1 MTRHKIF
8 CIIFVFLFSYGFNT
22 HYLAEAAATIR
33 AGEQLNSTSQLV
45 SEEGK
50 FTLGFFTAETN
61 FSYFGIWYTN
71 DDQARKVWLANR
83 NQPILNTTSA
93 ALAIDKTGQL
103 VITSAGRIVVNVSDQ
118 GYGGNISATLQDDGN
133 FVLADESD
141 RRVLWQSFD
150 DPTDTLLPGM
160 KLGSNLTAG
169 KNWTLNSGFSAQ
181 VPASGAF
188 SLSWEPFNESNQL
201 VIRRR
206 GEVYW
211 TSGRLM
217 QSQDDPALQ
226 TFEFMTLNSPF
237 DAYKYNL
244 STRDDAEARYFT
256 YIFPRDGRFP
266 MWILDFQGNI
276 RQDDSFNLATT
287 AFCLGYD
294 NGNGC
299 VASSGL
305 PVCRSQ
311 DLRFE
316 EKNAEFINGDSTFDD
331 NTTISLSDCMRRC
344 WDDCNCLGF
353 VNSSNGT
360 GCTMYFGTSYTITDQ
375 PNSVSKYVLVSSKT
389 DKKAKGSKWV
399 WIVIA
404 VVVSLV
410 LLILASFCVFRMR
423 KTRLKEEE
431 ERKREKYLQEL
442 IASDSFNNPDETGG
456 ERREGHDLNFYSFGS
471 IAASTNDFSDDNKL
485 GQGGFGPVYKGKLLD
500 GKEIAIKRLAKTSG
514 QGLVEFKNELVLI
527 AKLQHTNL
535 VRVLGCCIYGDEKM
549 LIYEYMP
556 NKSLDYF
563 LFDEIKRDVL
573 DWQKRLN
580 IIEGVGQGL
589 LYLHK
594 YSRMRVIHRDLKAS
608 NVLLN
613 ENMNPKIAD
622 FGMARIFK
630 QDETQ
635 ANTIRVVGTYGY
647 MSPEYAME
655 GTFSVKSDV
664 FSFGV
669 LVLEIVSGRR
679 NNSFYNIDRPLNL
692 IGYAWELWKGGHVSD
707 LKDPTLKAKGVDVE
721 KQLSRTIHIGLLC
734 VQESAEDRPDMSSV
748 VSMLGNENI
757 PLPIPKQPAF
767 FTGRNAL
774 DLTSSE
780 SRSKDISVND
790 MSITVMEAR

>member
-1 MTRHKIF
+1 MVILLFLCLTTVFHAKVVNAQVLGDTLQQGELMNATNSLMSSQKKFSMGFFDGHWGRYLVVHEDAHLSMPDSPGWKLTHDGNIYEHGNVERVIAAVDDCYGYYRKGSKSSPVNNTAGCELFEQPKCRNVMLKFEAQTGFFSNSTDIKYSTDDHITGYSDCKSKCWEDCDCIGFMTNEETECIF
-8 CIIFVFLFSYGFNT
+8 YRGTTNTKFHNEDNSNRIYILTTDSANPSHNKRRRDILIVVFI
-22 HYLAEAAATIR
+22 LAFYVVLVLLGILHGDQGKNINEEAAATIR

-456 ERREGHDLNFYSFGS
+456 MGALERRTCFG
-471 IAASTNDFSDDNKL
+471 L
-485 GQGGFGPVYKGKLLD
+485 
-500 GKEIAIKRLAKTSG
+500 KR
-514 QGLVEFKNELVLI
+514 
-527 AKLQHTNL
+527 
-535 VRVLGCCIYGDEKM
+535 
-549 LIYEYMP
+549 
-556 NKSLDYF
+556 
-563 LFDEIKRDVL
+563 
-573 DWQKRLN
+573 
-580 IIEGVGQGL
+580 
-589 LYLHK
+589 
-594 YSRMRVIHRDLKAS
+594 S
-608 NVLLN
+608 N
-613 ENMNPKIAD
+613 
-622 FGMARIFK
+622 
-630 QDETQ
+630 
-635 ANTIRVVGTYGY
+635 
-647 MSPEYAME
+647 
-655 GTFSVKSDV
+655 
-664 FSFGV
+664 
-669 LVLEIVSGRR
+669 
-679 NNSFYNIDRPLNL
+679 
-692 IGYAWELWKGGHVSD
+692 
-707 LKDPTLKAKGVDVE
+707 
-721 KQLSRTIHIGLLC
+721 
-734 VQESAEDRPDMSSV
+734 
-748 VSMLGNENI
+748 
-757 PLPIPKQPAF
+757 
-767 FTGRNAL
+767 
-774 DLTSSE
+774 SE
-780 SRSKDISVND
+780 SQGCRC
-790 MSITVMEAR
+790 